1 MLYWNAQKIK
11 STFVGDEY
19 VTVKR
24 MSAKQATHFWLFLS
38 KHCAGSEVNV
48 MLKFNI

>member
-19 VTVKR
+19 VTMQR
-24 MSAKQATHFWLFLS
+24 MSAQQATHFWLFLS
-38 KHCAGSEVNV
+38 KHCDSEVNV
-48 MLKFNI
+48 MLKSNI

>member
-19 VTVKR
+19 VTMKR

-38 KHCAGSEVNV
+38 KHCGSEVNV
-48 MLKFNI
+48 MLKSNI